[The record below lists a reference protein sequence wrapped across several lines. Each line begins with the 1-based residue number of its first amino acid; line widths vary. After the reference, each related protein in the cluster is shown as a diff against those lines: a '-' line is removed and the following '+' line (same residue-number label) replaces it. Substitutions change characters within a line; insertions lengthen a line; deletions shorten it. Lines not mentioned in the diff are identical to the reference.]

1 MYPGQ
6 DPRSLNLFSIISPP
20 DLSLSRNLL
29 LSTWWL
35 AQLGSGTVVSL
46 TAQVLVLNKAS
57 QYTATGYRRS
67 DWLTGNLLLKVTWIQ
82 AMIQIN
88 SGDVFHVSVFLYSTP
103 HCVEGPGN
111 GIEHYLTLQLLGI
124 SSLSLQQP
132 FLVVFNDHYIIEI
145 RKIRNLKFT
154 RTQRLD
160 SPKLLPNYLKTWL

>member
-82 AMIQIN
+82 ALNQIN
-88 SGDVFHVSVFLYSTP
+88 SGDVFQVSVFLSSRPYWASNRGRW
-103 HCVEGPGN
+103 EF
-111 GIEHYLTLQLLGI
+111 LQLRLKLDFAVRSGTRI
-124 SSLSLQQP
+124 STFLPYNCSGSRHYPCNNRSSLFSTIIISL
-132 FLVVFNDHYIIEI
+132 
-145 RKIRNLKFT
+145 K
-154 RTQRLD
+154 
-160 SPKLLPNYLKTWL
+160 